1 MPRAQRD
8 RISFEILHRDGEAAP
23 AAPLTRDEICSLD
36 RLVET
41 EEAAAAPA
49 ESSSAMTTWK
59 RVALRQ
65 AEVGIGVFG
74 GLAAVNFLPLA
85 FWGLHAVI
93 PRIAEVVLITVGL
106 AWNGA
111 AFFLYRRIAVDRVT
125 SGRTKIG

>member
-1 MPRAQRD
+1 MPTQPAILQELAARYGGCDPASEGDVTRFYKKRFRRLPRAQRD
-8 RISFEILHRDGEAAP
+8 LVSFEILHWDGEAAP

-49 ESSSAMTTWK
+49 ESASAMTTCK

-65 AEVGIGVFG
+65 AEVSIGVFG

-85 FWGLHAVI
+85 F
-93 PRIAEVVLITVGL
+93 
-106 AWNGA
+106 
-111 AFFLYRRIAVDRVT
+111 
-125 SGRTKIG
+125 